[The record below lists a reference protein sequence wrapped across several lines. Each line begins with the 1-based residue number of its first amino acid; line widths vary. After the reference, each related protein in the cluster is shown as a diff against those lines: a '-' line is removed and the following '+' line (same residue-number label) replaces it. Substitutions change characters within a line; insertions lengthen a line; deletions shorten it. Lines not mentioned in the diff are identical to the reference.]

1 MVIHSPI
8 FLCMTDLRYKV
19 SITEVNIIFDPSL
32 TSCNYLGLFI
42 LPLYGSFFLEIDTRV
57 APDIL
62 RFLRIK

>member
-8 FLCMTDLRYKV
+8 FLCMTDLRCKV
-19 SITEVNIIFDPSL
+19 NIIEVNIIFDPSL

-62 RFLRIK
+62 GFLRIK